1 MQLPPIFYKYTPSST
16 ACLVLESSKLRWSSP
31 LLFNDISEFQ
41 RMPQFFP
48 SVADS
53 YNELPK
59 AIVEAAYDGKGLD
72 EEKLVPQLRLLLSL
86 VKKIA
91 SDGSKKR
98 EELLDELTGEVVG
111 ADQNIELALQG
122 YVKNLGLNAARVL
135 CVTSEYDNHAMWGN
149 YAEYHTGCVIG
160 FRHVVERS
168 TPLLAATQV
177 SYSADRPIVGAGLD
191 FLLYGNTSELR
202 KRTLHA
208 IFYTKDKSWEYEREW
223 RVIAWR
229 PNEAEK
235 QFGDYPF
242 LSEELESVTLGARA
256 TEIIEARVR
265 LLIAEKYPKASLYRM
280 ELHGGKLERKLLID
294 AAC

>member
-1 MQLPPIFYKYTPSST
+1 MQLPSVFYKYTPSST
-16 ACLVLESSKLRWSSP
+16 ACLVLENSRLRWSSP

-41 RMPQFFP
+41 RMPQFYP

-53 YNELPK
+53 YKDLPK
-59 AIVEAAYDGKGLD
+59 AIVDAAYDGKD
-72 EEKLVPQLRLLLSL
+72 INEENLVPQVRLLLNF

-91 SDGSKKR
+91 SGGSKKR
-98 EELLDELTGEVVG
+98 EDLLAELTGEL
-111 ADQNIELALQG
+111 DSPDKNIELALQD

-135 CVTSEYDNHAMWGN
+135 CVTSEYDNQAMWGN
-149 YAEYHTGCVIG
+149 YAENHTGCVIG
-160 FRHVVERS
+160 FRHIVERS

-177 SYSADRPIVGAGLD
+177 SYSAERPIVGSGLD

-229 PNEAEK
+229 RNEAGK
-235 QFGDYPF
+235 QVGDYLFYPD
-242 LSEELESVTLGARA
+242 ELESVTLGARA
-256 TEIIEARVR
+256 TSVTEERVHKT
-265 LLIAEKYPKASLYRM
+265 LTKNYPKASLYRM
-280 ELHGGKLERKLLID
+280 ELHGGKLERKLLTEFE
-294 AAC
+294 